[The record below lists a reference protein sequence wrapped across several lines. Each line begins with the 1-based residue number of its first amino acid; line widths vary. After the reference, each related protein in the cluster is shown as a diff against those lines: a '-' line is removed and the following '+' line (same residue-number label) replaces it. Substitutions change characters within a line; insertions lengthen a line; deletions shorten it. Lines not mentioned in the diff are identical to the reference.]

1 MDNGQSME
9 NVHHH
14 YDHHHN
20 FSNLILI
27 FNLRAKC
34 GKPGKPFDLSDTL
47 FGFAVFTFSQ
57 IHWEGF
63 SVLHETSEI
72 TQILTLTM

>member
-9 NVHHH
+9 NVH
-14 YDHHHN
+14 HHHN

-27 FNLRAKC
+27 FNLRANG